1 MAAIKTDDQFLP
13 TELSNC
19 SLSFYMVLDRGREWL
34 KKVGASPFQPEEVE
48 GSDMATVSSRE
59 VEVVGLCGSVND

>member
-1 MAAIKTDDQFLP
+1 
-13 TELSNC
+13 
-19 SLSFYMVLDRGREWL
+19 MVLDRGREWL